1 MVSIVGGEVVCAFL
15 NNRKPVGYIWVKT
28 EGRQRE
34 MLGAIAVVCSK
45 ERAGLRDEGI

>member
-1 MVSIVGGEVVCAFL
+1 MVSIVGGGVVCAFL
-15 NNRKPVGYIWVKT
+15 SNGKPVDYIWVKA

-34 MLGAIAVVCSK
+34 MLGAVAVVCSK